1 MTNMARPLRETGV
14 AEGSFNRHAPLA
26 NRREEGEGSGNV
38 IGGSRRRRKRRR
50 EEEEKEGGVKF
61 ARESSDGFYR
71 PVVDSF

>member
-26 NRREEGEGSGNV
+26 NRRRERGGGEWKRHRWVEEQ
-38 IGGSRRRRKRRR
+38 
-50 EEEEKEGGVKF
+50 EEKVGRVKF

>member
-1 MTNMARPLRETGV
+1 MTNMARPLWETGV

-26 NRREEGEGSGNV
+26 NRRGGREGRGVETSSVGR
-38 IGGSRRRRKRRR
+38 GGG
-50 EEEEKEGGVKF
+50 GGVKF

>member
-26 NRREEGEGSGNV
+26 NRRGERGRGVETSSVGRGGGGEG
-38 IGGSRRRRKRRR
+38 
-50 EEEEKEGGVKF
+50 GGVKF

>member
-26 NRREEGEGSGNV
+26 NRRGGRGRGVETSSVGRGGGGREG
-38 IGGSRRRRKRRR
+38 
-50 EEEEKEGGVKF
+50 GGVKF